1 VVKKKTLL
9 QLKLHQL
16 LKLRRLLKLL
26 HQLLLSQVAMSQQL
40 KSVCQASLSIQQ
52 HWLLNLL
59 HQQLKLLQLPLS
71 NFKQ

>member
-1 VVKKKTLL
+1 VVKKKKLL

-59 HQQLKLLQLPLS
+59 HQLLKLLQLPLS

>member
-1 VVKKKTLL
+1 VVKKKKLL

-59 HQQLKLLQLPLS
+59 HQLLKLLQLPLS
-71 NFKQ
+71 NFK